1 MWGECGEG
9 EEVRLQVKRSRRG
22 VNVKEGVIPGRLD
35 QQDTPLGVKCSG

>member
-22 VNVKEGVIPGRLD
+22 VNVKEGVIPGSDPESINVYLSN
-35 QQDTPLGVKCSG
+35 G